1 LDATR
6 TRRVNPLDES
16 SQSPGKNAL
25 EKGQSTETHL
35 RSGADDKDSMAL
47 VGSATGGLA
56 TAIAAVFAA
65 LCCVGPS
72 TVALLGAGG
81 ALAAAS
87 LKPYRP
93 FLLLASLA
101 MILYGFWRA
110 YGSSVRNRQ
119 GVACPTRIGR
129 FTRKALWLAAIVWVA
144 AVVLFRG

>member
-1 LDATR
+1 M
-6 TRRVNPLDES
+6 NPQVES
-16 SQSPGKNAL
+16 PEPSGKDSLTKSKSTQSEPTDG
-25 EKGQSTETHL
+25 S
-35 RSGADDKDSMAL
+35 DDKAL
-47 VGSATGGLA
+47 LGSATGGLA

-72 TVALLGAGG
+72 TVAVVGAGG

-110 YGSSVRNRQ
+110 YRTTGLNRQ

-144 AVVLFRG
+144 AAVLFRG

>member
-1 LDATR
+1 
-6 TRRVNPLDES
+6 VNPQVES
-16 SQSPGKNAL
+16 PEPSGKDSLTKSKSTQSEPTDG
-25 EKGQSTETHL
+25 S
-35 RSGADDKDSMAL
+35 DDKAL
-47 VGSATGGLA
+47 LGSATGGLA

-72 TVALLGAGG
+72 TVAVLGAGG

-110 YGSSVRNRQ
+110 YRTTGLNRQ

-144 AVVLFRG
+144 AAVLFRG

>member
-1 LDATR
+1 M
-6 TRRVNPLDES
+6 NPPDGMAEPPDTDSLPK
-16 SQSPGKNAL
+16 SQSADSDPSDGSEDKAL
-25 EKGQSTETHL
+25 L
-35 RSGADDKDSMAL
+35 
-47 VGSATGGLA
+47 GSATGGLA
-56 TAIAAVFAA
+56 TAIAAFFAA

-93 FLLLASLA
+93 FLLLGSLA
-101 MILYGFWRA
+101 MILYGFWRG
-110 YGSSVRNRQ
+110 YGAGVRNKQLR
-119 GVACPTRIGR
+119 ACPTRMGR

>member
-1 LDATR
+1 MTPVAEPPEPPANDSLAKSKT
-6 TRRVNPLDES
+6 TQSELS
-16 SQSPGKNAL
+16 SGSEDKAL
-25 EKGQSTETHL
+25 L
-35 RSGADDKDSMAL
+35 
-47 VGSATGGLA
+47 GSATGGLA

-72 TVALLGAGG
+72 TVAVLGVGG

-101 MILYGFWRA
+101 TILYGLWRA
-110 YGSSVRNRQ
+110 YRTTGLNRE

-129 FTRKALWLAAIVWVA
+129 FTRKALWLAAIIWVA
-144 AVVLFRG
+144 AAVLFRG